1 MVFTNFGSGTAIHK
15 MRRLVRS
22 KEYSRVLNDSQ
33 RSKKSFF
40 EKLTTKNDVCVKE
53 QWRKKEENVQAKALA
68 SQVKSSLRTA
78 ARTSAHACFLVE
90 AMCERTH
97 LYPIFLILKILNPGQ
112 WKALHWSLLHG
123 VRFANKIFLG
133 LLPDM
138 FCLLPVVR
146 IRLED

>member
-1 MVFTNFGSGTAIHK
+1 MTA
-15 MRRLVRS
+15 
-22 KEYSRVLNDSQ
+22 KEA
-33 RSKKSFF
+33 KKSCF

-68 SQVKSSLRTA
+68 SQVKCSSCTC
-78 ARTSAHACFLVE
+78 ARTCAHTCLFVE
-90 AMCERTH
+90 ATCDGIY
-97 LYPIFLILKILNPGQ
+97 LYTIFLILKILNPGQ

-138 FCLLPVVR
+138 FLSFTCGQNQTR
-146 IRLED
+146 RLIKSPGS